1 MDDTR
6 YKRFTPRFKAAR
18 SNGSALFVVATL
30 GVEDLDG
37 DVTVSGFFGR
47 QAVPMV
53 PAHDATHVP
62 IGKATLYESGNE
74 AIVDAEFNMAIA
86 AARDWY
92 EAIRFDAERPPAKQ
106 EYSYAYRVKAGGAR
120 IGDFGGH
127 RVRFL
132 QPLPDGSPGVV
143 VDEVSPV
150 LRAAGLNTRTMAVL
164 TPGDMTD
171 LATIR
176 DSLADPERDAAMEY
190 LRFAQMNMG
199 ELASG
204 R

>member
-1 MDDTR
+1 
-6 YKRFTPRFKAAR
+6 
-18 SNGSALFVVATL
+18 
-30 GVEDLDG
+30 
-37 DVTVSGFFGR
+37 
-47 QAVPMV
+47 
-53 PAHDATHVP
+53 
-62 IGKATLYESGNE
+62 
-74 AIVDAEFNMAIA
+74 
-86 AARDWY
+86 
-92 EAIRFDAERPPAKQ
+92 
-106 EYSYAYRVKAGGAR
+106 VKAGGAR